1 MQLDM
6 WNLVRSMAGI
16 ETGRNCRRCNEPL
29 ERRDGFAMS
38 EAVCAPCRVAAD

>member
-6 WNLVRSMAGI
+6 WNLVRSMTGI
-16 ETGRNCRRCNEPL
+16 ETGRNCRRCDEPL

-38 EAVCAPCRVAAD
+38 EAICAPCRIAAE